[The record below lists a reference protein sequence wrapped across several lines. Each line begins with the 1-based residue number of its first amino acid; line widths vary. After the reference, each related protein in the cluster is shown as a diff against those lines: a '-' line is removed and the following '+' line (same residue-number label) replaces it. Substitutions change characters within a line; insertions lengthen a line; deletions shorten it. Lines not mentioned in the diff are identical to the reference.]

1 MLPSV
6 PQRFSRQYWLGVV
19 PALVVV
25 IVRNFIPQ
33 YLTDEP
39 VRMVS
44 LRRVFD
50 HSFLSQEWLQLA
62 GYDEDSLSM
71 LFKSVLAPLWLWLK
85 SGILVAMSARLIV
98 WGIVFY
104 AIIRLARAM
113 NVPRYAL
120 ACGLFYWVW
129 QGQSMGVGEWILGGG
144 EGKCLAYAAIFLGI
158 ESLLRGRRFVA
169 AFFCGLAFW
178 FHVPVGLWGVLA
190 FYGALLISQRNRGF
204 KAFLQPA
211 LLTFVLSLPMAWF
224 AWKYAGVSA
233 VGVSVPSPD
242 WLIVVFRN
250 PHHLDPRHFGGG
262 RVLLKLIALAGLTVL
277 GLKSM
282 VTPATRTFF
291 TVFMSMLI
299 AEVTFGVIARE
310 LNLFWYLKTYPFRVA
325 DVLIF
330 FLCCLVI
337 PKLIVDAVSG
347 VSTSKYLVSAAPVQ
361 KFAAAALL
369 AVAFIACTFSIGLIR
384 SDKFFAKQFATSWG
398 HYLRRETNPYQE
410 MTGWIKANTPTN
422 AIVIAPPWLDDFPLE
437 AERGPMVSFRRN
449 PHNGLVVEWY
459 HRYRAT
465 NGGDFHSVGVDTVN
479 EMRKSYPQLTASQL
493 DEIRKTFGGEY
504 YLTMTKRDDLTN
516 RLVHAND
523 KYFLYRVLLP

>member
-1 MLPSV
+1 VISASV
-6 PQRFSRQYWLGVV
+6 RPRFSRQYWLGAI

-50 HSFLSQEWLQLA
+50 HSFLSQEWLQLV
-62 GYDEDSLSM
+62 GYDEDSLSI
-71 LFKSVLAPLWLWLK
+71 LFKSALAPLWLWMK

-104 AIIRLARAM
+104 AIVRLARAM

-144 EGKCLAYAAIFLGI
+144 EGKCLAYAAIFLAI

-190 FYGALLISQRNRGF
+190 FYGALLVSQWGRGF
-204 KAFLQPA
+204 KAFVQPA
-211 LLTFVLSLPMAWF
+211 FLTLALSLPMAWF

-233 VGVSVPSPD
+233 VGISVPSPD

-250 PHHLDPRHFGGG
+250 PHHLDPKHFGGW
-262 RVLLKLIALAGLTVL
+262 RVLLKLIVLTSLTVL
-277 GLKSM
+277 GLKSI
-282 VTPATRTFF
+282 VTPAMKKFF
-291 TVFMSMLI
+291 TGFMTVLI
-299 AEVTFGVIARE
+299 AEVAFGVIARE
-310 LNLFWYLKTYPFRVA
+310 FNAFWYLKTYPFRVA

-330 FLCCLVI
+330 FLCCLVF

-347 VSTSKYLVSAAPVQ
+347 ASTFAVTNPAA
-361 KFAAAALL
+361 KFVAIASM
-369 AVAFIACTFSIGLIR
+369 AVAFLGCTFSMGLVR
-384 SDKFFAKQFATSWG
+384 SDKFFVQQFTSSWG
-398 HYLRRETNPYQE
+398 HFLRHETSPYQE
-410 MTGWIKANTPTN
+410 MTGWIKANTPIG
-422 AIVIAPPWLDDFPLE
+422 AVVIAPPWMDDFPLE
-437 AERGPMVSFRRN
+437 AERAPTVSFRRN

-459 HRYRAT
+459 RRYRAM
-465 NGGDFHSVGVDTVN
+465 NGGDFHSVGVDTVTEIQKN
-479 EMRKSYPQLTASQL
+479 YPKLSASQL

-504 YLTMTKRDDLTN
+504 YLTMTQRDDLKD
-516 RLVHAND
+516 RLVHANS
-523 KYFLYRVLLP
+523 KYYLYRVLLP